1 MSLKAKIQRD
11 YLLTESNINLPANV
25 ADVDEML
32 RGTKST
38 ARMVVMYNQGVLAAI
53 NVEQR
58 AKMGEKESTEVR
70 SLLGIKDELL

>member
-58 AKMGEKESTEVR
+58 AKMGEKESAEVR
-70 SLLGIKDELL
+70 SLLGLKDELL